1 VRSDTAASADEPLQ
15 PKTSRSVGT
24 RRAVLDAAA
33 ALFAERGYDTT
44 SIDDIVKRSGIS
56 VGSIYHQFRGKSDV
70 YLAVAAEDFERSFEA
85 FERER
90 SRAAAAGAD
99 PRRAYLAGAEAF
111 LMSTWQ
117 HRNVARL
124 TLSNH
129 GPSDYRTLRDDN
141 LARLHAAASSLR
153 LAGKPPAPRSA
164 AHAVVALTGAAA
176 QEIVDVDS
184 ARQARKVARYFIGL
198 IEHLI
203 VVDDVT

>member
-1 VRSDTAASADEPLQ
+1 
-15 PKTSRSVGT
+15 VGT

-33 ALFAERGYDTT
+33 ALFVEQGYDATG
-44 SIDDIVKRSGIS
+44 IDDIVKRSGVS

-70 YLAVAAEDFERSFEA
+70 YLAVAAEDFERSFQA
-85 FERER
+85 SERER

-117 HRNVARL
+117 HREVARL
-124 TLSNH
+124 TLGGN
-129 GPSDYRTLRDDN
+129 GPSDYRGLRADN
-141 LARLHAAASSLR
+141 LAQLHAAASSLR
-153 LAGKPPAPRSA
+153 LVGSPPAPRSA
-164 AHAVVALTGAAA
+164 AHAIVALTGAAA
-176 QEIVDVDS
+176 LEIVDVDS

-203 VVDDVT
+203 LPDDVS